1 MALSTLILLPVIAA
15 LILGFLPESRKE
27 LVRNVAL
34 VFALMVFAY
43 SVGMYFQF
51 DPSTPRLQF
60 VENRSWIDAIG
71 ARYHLGVDGVS
82 IFLVLLTTLLTP
94 IAILASYAAIGER
107 VRMFNAM
114 LLLLEAGTLGVFLAQ
129 DLVLFYVFW
138 EVMLV
143 PMYFIIGI
151 WGSSE
156 RLKATFVFVLYTM
169 AGSVLMLV
177 AIVALAIVNAQ
188 NVAAALSAPGA
199 YMGYVS
205 FDISSIRTELLTGTQ
220 QIWLFAAFFLAFAI
234 KVPLF
239 PLHTWLPLAHTEA
252 PTAGSVILAGVLLK
266 TGGYAI
272 IRFCLGLFPEAAV
285 VYAPYIN
292 TLAVVG
298 IVYGALVSLVQ
309 EDLKRL
315 VAYSSVSHMGFILLG
330 VFSFTQEGMT
340 GGIVQMVNHGIST
353 GGLFLCVGMLYER
366 SHTRK
371 LEELG
376 GTATAMP
383 LFAGLFLVIT
393 LSSAALPG
401 LNGFVGEFLALAGAF
416 SNKATRWFSVVGAT
430 GMILAAAYLLWM
442 FQQAMY
448 TTKPGVWVKRTW
460 GDLTVREVLVLLPI
474 VLSAVGIG
482 VYPAPLLKPIAASS
496 QLVLQRM
503 NLRPNG
509 PIHAIP
515 SGVDDL
521 ATTSPDLP
529 EASR

>member
-1 MALSTLILLPVIAA
+1 
-15 LILGFLPESRKE
+15 
-27 LVRNVAL
+27 
-34 VFALMVFAY
+34 
-43 SVGMYFQF
+43 
-51 DPSTPRLQF
+51 
-60 VENRSWIDAIG
+60 
-71 ARYHLGVDGVS
+71 
-82 IFLVLLTTLLTP
+82 
-94 IAILASYAAIGER
+94 
-107 VRMFNAM
+107 
-114 LLLLEAGTLGVFLAQ
+114 
-129 DLVLFYVFW
+129 
-138 EVMLV
+138 
-143 PMYFIIGI
+143 
-151 WGSSE
+151 
-156 RLKATFVFVLYTM
+156 
-169 AGSVLMLV
+169 
-177 AIVALAIVNAQ
+177 
-188 NVAAALSAPGA
+188 
-199 YMGYVS
+199 
-205 FDISSIRTELLTGTQ
+205 
-220 QIWLFAAFFLAFAI
+220 
-234 KVPLF
+234 
-239 PLHTWLPLAHTEA
+239 
-252 PTAGSVILAGVLLK
+252 
-266 TGGYAI
+266 
-272 IRFCLGLFPEAAV
+272 
-285 VYAPYIN
+285 
-292 TLAVVG
+292 
-298 IVYGALVSLVQ
+298 
-309 EDLKRL
+309 
-315 VAYSSVSHMGFILLG
+315 
-330 VFSFTQEGMT
+330 EGMT

>member
-94 IAILASYAAIGER
+94 VAILASYAAIGER

-340 GGIVQMVNHGIST
+340 GGIV
-353 GGLFLCVGMLYER
+353 
-366 SHTRK
+366 
-371 LEELG
+371 
-376 GTATAMP
+376 
-383 LFAGLFLVIT
+383 
-393 LSSAALPG
+393 
-401 LNGFVGEFLALAGAF
+401 
-416 SNKATRWFSVVGAT
+416 
-430 GMILAAAYLLWM
+430 
-442 FQQAMY
+442 
-448 TTKPGVWVKRTW
+448 
-460 GDLTVREVLVLLPI
+460 
-474 VLSAVGIG
+474 
-482 VYPAPLLKPIAASS
+482 
-496 QLVLQRM
+496 
-503 NLRPNG
+503 
-509 PIHAIP
+509 
-515 SGVDDL
+515 
-521 ATTSPDLP
+521 
-529 EASR
+529 

>member
-15 LILGFLPESRKE
+15 LILGFLPESRRE

-94 IAILASYAAIGER
+94 VAILASYAAIGER

-151 WGSSE
+151 WGNSE

-309 EDLKRL
+309 EDPGIEDNRA
-315 VAYSSVSHMGFILLG
+315 V
-330 VFSFTQEGMT
+330 
-340 GGIVQMVNHGIST
+340 GGI
-353 GGLFLCVGMLYER
+353 
-366 SHTRK
+366 
-371 LEELG
+371 
-376 GTATAMP
+376 
-383 LFAGLFLVIT
+383 
-393 LSSAALPG
+393 
-401 LNGFVGEFLALAGAF
+401 
-416 SNKATRWFSVVGAT
+416 
-430 GMILAAAYLLWM
+430 
-442 FQQAMY
+442 
-448 TTKPGVWVKRTW
+448 
-460 GDLTVREVLVLLPI
+460 
-474 VLSAVGIG
+474 
-482 VYPAPLLKPIAASS
+482 
-496 QLVLQRM
+496 
-503 NLRPNG
+503 
-509 PIHAIP
+509 
-515 SGVDDL
+515 
-521 ATTSPDLP
+521 
-529 EASR
+529 